1 MRKSIIPF
9 RSVVAPTP
17 HRSNGRD
24 VAPTI
29 PLWQRRST
37 RPPPSHLPA
46 PPSPFPSIPPPPQG
60 YCRRV
65 TDLLGLMRAGRR
77 TGKRCAPQ
85 RLLWIFLGVVVAV
98 WVTTVV
104 VWSGRWKASGE
115 DRDRGGYGRAPR
127 TAVVRGD
134 ATVHEPSGGE
144 RSSEVVR
151 GDATVHEPSGGERPS
166 EDDAP
171 TKRRAETDAEEMR
184 VVTEAE
190 VSVTVPVLSTLP
202 SSRLHSIATMSPPPL
217 SKWARVFEDTTRRGR
232 VKAAM
237 KGAFGAYGRLASVH
251 DELAPVSGTGR
262 DDFGGIGALPNTPC
276 LTPRV
281 LHARH
286 YTPNSLKP
294 LLSFASLPQNP

>member
-1 MRKSIIPF
+1 
-9 RSVVAPTP
+9 
-17 HRSNGRD
+17 
-24 VAPTI
+24 
-29 PLWQRRST
+29 
-37 RPPPSHLPA
+37 
-46 PPSPFPSIPPPPQG
+46 
-60 YCRRV
+60 
-65 TDLLGLMRAGRR
+65 MRAGARAQAPRRR

-85 RLLWIFLGVVVAV
+85 HLTWIFLGVVVAA

-115 DRDRGGYGRAPR
+115 DRDRGGYGRALR

-134 ATVHEPSGGE
+134 AT
-144 RSSEVVR
+144 
-151 GDATVHEPSGGERPS
+151 AHEPSGGERPS
-166 EDDAP
+166 EDDAL

-184 VVTEAE
+184 VVTKAE

-202 SSRLHSIATMSPPPL
+202 SSRFPSIATMSPPPL